1 MLMQALNCLLKS
13 LNTLSPLYLLLLGT
27 GKFSYI
33 YVLAPE
39 LIQLSLDAL
48 TCVLEIES
56 SRSDTERRKD
66 VVLVMNH
73 KIKGKTKERI
83 IIN

>member
-56 SRSDTERRKD
+56 SRRDTERRKD